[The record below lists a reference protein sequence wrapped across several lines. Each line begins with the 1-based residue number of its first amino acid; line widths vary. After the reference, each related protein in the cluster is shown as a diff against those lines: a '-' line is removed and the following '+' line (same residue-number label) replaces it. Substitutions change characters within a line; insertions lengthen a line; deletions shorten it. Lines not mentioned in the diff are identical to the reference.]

1 MFYAKKKLKNSIRS
15 NINVELKFIDLPQK
29 YDLIIFIL
37 YKFQACQL
45 HREFYKGYSK
55 SPHPLDY
62 FNESPY
68 KWQCPPEISPLVFLV
83 VFLICTV
90 LIVVLMR
97 FAHNHLILAVTVVHR
112 HHNGST
118 LKQNVNCIV
127 QQLFH
132 ASNEKHDLHMEET

>member
-15 NINVELKFIDLPQK
+15 NTNVELKFIDLPQK

-37 YKFQACQL
+37 YKFQASQL

-68 KWQCPPEISPLVFLV
+68 KWQCPPEISPIYLSFPPYHIKYKSPAALPTSTGRTIDIPA
-83 VFLICTV
+83 LPH
-90 LIVVLMR
+90 R
-97 FAHNHLILAVTVVHR
+97 SLA
-112 HHNGST
+112 GKST
-118 LKQNVNCIV
+118 TKRL
-127 QQLFH
+127 L
-132 ASNEKHDLHMEET
+132 